1 MGHPRFLGHL
11 ARALRPRDNGACRGL
26 SSGHVLAPSPPPDHD
41 QHRLAGVGGGEHS
54 RRNRWPLTEGDLASL
69 PSSCG
74 TNDLDRIALRC
85 CSCPRF
91 SCRWFKSV
99 QFEATPKPLEGRR
112 LDICNS
118 DDASPALRAH
128 LNEVSRNRAAVGS
141 PVRVSAVSAR
151 ASIVMEPL
159 WILETKPDGHR
170 LWYVR
175 LLVDAAQSAGRPL
188 VLYTSQCALDS
199 PEWITHMKGSEVRV
213 QLIDDIDWHT
223 LLTTARDSGARVVV
237 PDADKQLAR
246 IAFAARFDQI
256 HPRDRSLVTVLVMR
270 PLKQPGPRGAAA
282 LALKLVV
289 AAGARA
295 NLTSMRFVALS
306 SDSRRIGLMTRC
318 RLAEIA
324 MDPVTANPLPMGRS
338 AWLSDHGISPAE
350 AILAIVGDVSERK
363 CAPQVVTAFGQLPE
377 TTALSLVL
385 VGRLDEMTTRAVEKL
400 GPSSLAKV
408 HVFPGYLAAED
419 FDSWIAYADAVMV
432 MHTNAGSSGV
442 LLKSVAMGTPAIVG
456 GHKSVK
462 ASAKALGGRYDICDT
477 TTSAIGEALLRLK
490 PREDV
495 RPPKHVDLRGFA
507 DRLLGL

>member
-1 MGHPRFLGHL
+1 
-11 ARALRPRDNGACRGL
+11 
-26 SSGHVLAPSPPPDHD
+26 
-41 QHRLAGVGGGEHS
+41 
-54 RRNRWPLTEGDLASL
+54 
-69 PSSCG
+69 
-74 TNDLDRIALRC
+74 
-85 CSCPRF
+85 
-91 SCRWFKSV
+91 
-99 QFEATPKPLEGRR
+99 
-112 LDICNS
+112 
-118 DDASPALRAH
+118 
-128 LNEVSRNRAAVGS
+128 
-141 PVRVSAVSAR
+141 
-151 ASIVMEPL
+151 
-159 WILETKPDGHR
+159 
-170 LWYVR
+170 
-175 LLVDAAQSAGRPL
+175 
-188 VLYTSQCALDS
+188 
-199 PEWITHMKGSEVRV
+199 
-213 QLIDDIDWHT
+213 
-223 LLTTARDSGARVVV
+223 
-237 PDADKQLAR
+237 
-246 IAFAARFDQI
+246 
-256 HPRDRSLVTVLVMR
+256 
-270 PLKQPGPRGAAA
+270 
-282 LALKLVV
+282 
-289 AAGARA
+289 
-295 NLTSMRFVALS
+295 
-306 SDSRRIGLMTRC
+306 
-318 RLAEIA
+318 
-324 MDPVTANPLPMGRS
+324 MGRS

-495 RPPKHVDLRGFA
+495 RPPKHVYLRGFA